1 MHTRLRAVMLTGALS
16 GLLTAPLAA
25 ADKETLQMMADIRML
40 QEQTQQIQILL
51 GTLGE
56 AIKAVNARIDAQAET
71 ARKSFADQKLNVDT
85 LGNDLRI
92 VREKIDDNNVRIGS
106 LTQELEAMRQSV
118 LQLSVPPPAPPA
130 TADPAAL
137 AGGLP
142 EAGAAGAVG
151 AAVPPPAAPAA
162 PPPSAAAAAA
172 ISASP
177 QQMWDLAFV
186 DYTAGQ
192 YDLAVWGYESFIRS
206 FPKDERADNAQ
217 VYIATA
223 YLQLGNNQKA
233 LEAADGAI
241 RNYPG
246 GDALPEAYYRKGI
259 ALQNLRQL
267 DGARQAYEYIIKA
280 YPDHHAAILAKQA
293 LDKLKQPQP

>member
-1 MHTRLRAVMLTGALS
+1 MRLRPVVLSSALS
-16 GLLTAPLAA
+16 ALLVAPVAA

-40 QEQTQQIQILL
+40 QEQSQQIQILL
-51 GTLGE
+51 GSLGE
-56 AIKAVNARIDAQAET
+56 ALKAVNARIDAQAET

-118 LQLSVPPPAPPA
+118 LQLSVPPSAPSLAAADPTALAGTPPETGAASVPPA
-130 TADPAAL
+130 TA
-137 AGGLP
+137 
-142 EAGAAGAVG
+142 
-151 AAVPPPAAPAA
+151 A
-162 PPPSAAAAAA
+162 PPPGAAAAA

-280 YPDHHAAILAKQA
+280 FPDHHAAILARQA